1 MIKNLL
7 LDMGGVILDVSYQRV
22 IETFKSYG
30 IENFDK
36 IYTQAKQVEII
47 DLFEEGK
54 CTAEEFR
61 DGIRKLVGKELSD
74 EQIDKAWFS
83 MILEIPRDV
92 IQLLGVLKLKYR
104 LFLFSNTNVLHIEYL
119 KKEFERQLG
128 FDLFNCVFDKAFFS
142 NEIHHRKPHPE
153 SFKYVLEQA
162 GIEAEETLFIDDSK
176 QHLEGASK
184 VGLNTYWLTNGETL
198 IDLYDKKII

>member
-1 MIKNLL
+1 
-7 LDMGGVILDVSYQRV
+7 V

-36 IYTQAKQVEII
+36 VYTQAKQVEII

-54 CTAEEFR
+54 CSAEEFR
-61 DGIRKLVGKELSD
+61 EGVRKLLDKPLSD

-104 LFLFSNTNVLHIEYL
+104 LFLFSNTNVLHIEFL

-153 SFKYVLEQA
+153 SFQYVLDQA
-162 GIEAEETLFIDDSK
+162 GIAADETLFIDDSK

-184 VGLNTYWLTNGETL
+184 VGLHTYWLTNGESL

>member
-36 IYTQAKQVEII
+36 VYTQAKQVEII

-54 CTAEEFR
+54 CSAEEFR
-61 DGIRKLVGKELSD
+61 DGVRKLVGKELSD

-162 GIEAEETLFIDDSK
+162 GIEAKETLFIDDSK

>member
-36 IYTQAKQVEII
+36 VYTQAKQVEII

-61 DGIRKLVGKELSD
+61 DGVRKLVGKELSD

>member
-36 IYTQAKQVEII
+36 VYTQAKQVEII

>member
-36 IYTQAKQVEII
+36 VYTQAKQVEII

-54 CTAEEFR
+54 CSAGEFR
-61 DGIRKLVGKELSD
+61 DGVRKLVGKELSD

-83 MILEIPRDV
+83 MILEIPRDA

>member
-36 IYTQAKQVEII
+36 VYTQAKQVEII

-54 CTAEEFR
+54 CSAEEFR
-61 DGIRKLVGKELSD
+61 DGVRKLVGKELSD

-128 FDLFNCVFDKAFFS
+128 FDLFNCVFDRAFFS

>member
-36 IYTQAKQVEII
+36 VYTQAKQVEII

-104 LFLFSNTNVLHIEYL
+104 LFLFSNTNILHIEYL

>member
-36 IYTQAKQVEII
+36 VYTQAKQVEII

-54 CTAEEFR
+54 CSAEEFR
-61 DGIRKLVGKELSD
+61 DGVRKLVGKELSD
-74 EQIDKAWFS
+74 KQIDKAWFS

>member
-22 IETFKSYG
+22 IESFKSYG

-36 IYTQAKQVEII
+36 VYTQAKQVEII

-61 DGIRKLVGKELSD
+61 DGVRKLVGKELSD

>member
-36 IYTQAKQVEII
+36 VYTQAKQVEII

-92 IQLLGVLKLKYR
+92 IQLLGVLKLRYR

>member
-36 IYTQAKQVEII
+36 VYTQAKQVEII

-61 DGIRKLVGKELSD
+61 DGVRKFVGKELSD

>member
-36 IYTQAKQVEII
+36 VYTQAKQVEII

-54 CTAEEFR
+54 CSTEEFR
-61 DGIRKLVGKELSD
+61 DGVRRLVGKELSD

>member
-36 IYTQAKQVEII
+36 VYTQAKQVEII

-54 CTAEEFR
+54 CNAEEFR

>member
-36 IYTQAKQVEII
+36 VYTQAKQVEII

-54 CTAEEFR
+54 CSAEEFR
-61 DGIRKLVGKELSD
+61 DGVRKLVGKELSD

-142 NEIHHRKPHPE
+142 NEIHHRKPNPE

>member
-36 IYTQAKQVEII
+36 VYTQAKQVEII

-92 IQLLGVLKLKYR
+92 IQLLGILKLKYR

>member
-1 MIKNLL
+1 
-7 LDMGGVILDVSYQRV
+7 MGGVILDVSYQKV

-36 IYTQAKQVEII
+36 VYTQAKQVEII

-54 CTAEEFR
+54 CSAEEFR

-92 IQLLGVLKLKYR
+92 IQLLGILKLKYR

-198 IDLYDKKII
+198 IDLYYKKII

>member
-22 IETFKSYG
+22 IEMFKSYG

-36 IYTQAKQVEII
+36 VYTQAKQVEII

-54 CTAEEFR
+54 CSAEEFR
-61 DGIRKLVGKELSD
+61 DGVRKLVGKELSD

>member
-36 IYTQAKQVEII
+36 VYTQAKQVEII

-54 CTAEEFR
+54 CSAEEFR
-61 DGIRKLVGKELSD
+61 DGVRKLVGKELSN

-92 IQLLGVLKLKYR
+92 IQLLGILKLKYR

>member
-36 IYTQAKQVEII
+36 VYTQAKQVEII

-54 CTAEEFR
+54 CSAEEFR
-61 DGIRKLVGKELSD
+61 EGVRKLLDKPLSD

-153 SFKYVLEQA
+153 SFQYVLEQA
-162 GIEAEETLFIDDSK
+162 GIAADETLFIDDSK

-184 VGLNTYWLTNGETL
+184 VGLHTYWLTNGESL

>member
-36 IYTQAKQVEII
+36 VYTQAKQVEII

-61 DGIRKLVGKELSD
+61 DGVRKLVGKELSD

-92 IQLLGVLKLKYR
+92 IQLLGILKLKYR

-162 GIEAEETLFIDDSK
+162 GLEAEETLFIDDSK

>member
-36 IYTQAKQVEII
+36 VYTQAKQVEII

-61 DGIRKLVGKELSD
+61 DGVRKLVRKELSD

>member
-36 IYTQAKQVEII
+36 VYTQAKQVEII

-54 CTAEEFR
+54 CSAEEFR
-61 DGIRKLVGKELSD
+61 DGVRKLVGKELSD

-162 GIEAEETLFIDDSK
+162 EIEAEETLFIDDSK

>member
-1 MIKNLL
+1 
-7 LDMGGVILDVSYQRV
+7 MGGVILDVSYQKV

-36 IYTQAKQVEII
+36 VYTQAKQVEII

-54 CTAEEFR
+54 CSAEEFR
-61 DGIRKLVGKELSD
+61 DGVRKLVGKELSD

-184 VGLNTYWLTNGETL
+184 VGLNIYWLTNGETL

>member
-7 LDMGGVILDVSYQRV
+7 LDMGGVILDVSYQKV

-36 IYTQAKQVEII
+36 VYTQTNR
-47 DLFEEGK
+47 LFQLALLEEGK
-54 CTAEEFR
+54 CSAEEFR
-61 DGIRKLVGKELSD
+61 DGVRKLVGKDLSD

-92 IQLLGVLKLKYR
+92 IQLLGILKLKYR

>member
-36 IYTQAKQVEII
+36 VYTQAKQVEII

-54 CTAEEFR
+54 CSAEEFR
-61 DGIRKLVGKELSD
+61 DGVRKLVGKELSD

-142 NEIHHRKPHPE
+142 NEIHNRKPHPE

>member
-7 LDMGGVILDVSYQRV
+7 LDMGGVILNVSYQRV

-36 IYTQAKQVEII
+36 VYTQAKQVEII

-104 LFLFSNTNVLHIEYL
+104 LFLFSNTNILHIEYL

-184 VGLNTYWLTNGETL
+184 VGLNT
-198 IDLYDKKII
+198 

>member
-30 IENFDK
+30 IENFDTV
-36 IYTQAKQVEII
+36 YTQAKQVEII

-54 CTAEEFR
+54 CSAEEFR
-61 DGIRKLVGKELSD
+61 DGVRKLVGKELSD

>member
-36 IYTQAKQVEII
+36 VYTQAKQVEII

-153 SFKYVLEQA
+153 SFKYVLKQA

>member
-36 IYTQAKQVEII
+36 VYTQAKQVEII

-54 CTAEEFR
+54 CSAEEFR

-162 GIEAEETLFIDDSK
+162 GIEAEETLFIYDRK

>member
-36 IYTQAKQVEII
+36 VYTQAKQVEII

-54 CTAEEFR
+54 CSVEEFR
-61 DGIRKLVGKELSD
+61 EGVRKLLDKPLSD
-74 EQIDKAWFS
+74 EQIDNAWFS

-92 IQLLGVLKLKYR
+92 IQLLGILKLKYR

-153 SFKYVLEQA
+153 SFQYVLEQA
-162 GIEAEETLFIDDSK
+162 GIEAEETLFIDDSP

>member
-7 LDMGGVILDVSYQRV
+7 LDMGGVILNVSYQKV
-22 IETFKSYG
+22 IDTFKSYG

-36 IYTQAKQVEII
+36 VYCQEKQVEII
-47 DLFEEGK
+47 DLFEEGRYS
-54 CTAEEFR
+54 AEEFR
-61 DGIRKLVGKELSD
+61 DGVRKLLDKDLTD

-83 MILEIPRDV
+83 MILEIPKDV
-92 IQLLGVLKLKYR
+92 IQLLGLLKLKYR

-128 FDLFNCVFDKAFFS
+128 FDLFGCVFDKAFFS

-153 SFKYVLEQA
+153 SFSFVLNQA
-162 GIEAEETLFIDDSK
+162 GIKPEETFFIDDSK
-176 QHLEGASK
+176 QHLEGAEK
-184 VGLNTYWLTNGETL
+184 VGLNTYWLTGGETL